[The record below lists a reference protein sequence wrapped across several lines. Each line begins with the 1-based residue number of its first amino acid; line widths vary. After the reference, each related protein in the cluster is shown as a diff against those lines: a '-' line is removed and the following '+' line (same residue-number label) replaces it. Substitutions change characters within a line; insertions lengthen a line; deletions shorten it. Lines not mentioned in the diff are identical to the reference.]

1 MKNSTKFYLLLSFFS
16 AAFIVAVNESA
27 PTPPNHFIEGWVTR
41 YQHNAGDHANHNTWY
56 GHYGL
61 LTISALN
68 FIGGITR
75 LGYGFANMLV
85 YVIGFPLV
93 SFVLTAFA
101 FKEKPDWILPIITG
115 FIGLVVCL
123 GLASID
129 SNLLVEVLS
138 LGYWYLT
145 DFTIKGANLFGMAYL
160 EFNIWI
166 LGIALPTYLCFM
178 FTIGVI
184 RRIKE

>member
-16 AAFIVAVNESA
+16 AAFIVAVNASA

-61 LTISALN
+61 LTMSALH
-68 FIGGITR
+68 FIGGITGR
-75 LGYGFANMLV
+75 GYGFANMLV

-129 SNLLVEVLS
+129 HNLLVEVLM
-138 LGYWYLT
+138 LGYCINLSAAAPT
-145 DFTIKGANLFGMAYL
+145 QNPDSHDREGAPDVEVTPADSGQDDMSDD
-160 EFNIWI
+160 W
-166 LGIALPTYLCFM
+166 
-178 FTIGVI
+178 
-184 RRIKE
+184 